1 MSDQLLAKLRAQ
13 REGSVEVEPGI
24 TLRYRRPID
33 GHMQVIRN
41 LTPDAVC
48 GLLIGWTG
56 ITEAYLLGGSVGSSD
71 AVEFTPELALEV
83 VGDRGPWLI
92 KAASAIAESVREFYH
107 LKDETAKN

>member
-1 MSDQLLAKLRAQ
+1 MSEALLSKLRAQ

-56 ITEAYLLGGSVGSSD
+56 INEAFLLGSAVGSSD
-71 AVEFTPELALEV
+71 AVEFSPELALEV

-92 KAASAIAESVREFYH
+92 KAATAIAESVREFYE
-107 LKDETAKN
+107 LKDETVKN